1 MATSIHVYD
10 DIETFNHVY
19 KGWLLEPL
27 KNVKIKDMYI
37 YDKKKLWVVT
47 NTNDQKEQP
56 RLQHSLVHF
65 RNGNIYGYQDEK
77 TKLVLH
83 DKVKFNQKKLTLEFF
98 PKFLRKPDLSWRIG
112 RYWTNNN
119 PKKSKKI
126 DWDLRFYD
134 FELDRINLILSVVD

>member
-10 DIETFNHVY
+10 DIETFNKVY

-37 YDKKKLWVVT
+37 YDKRKLWVVT

-65 RNGNIYGYQDEK
+65 RNGPSRCNV
-77 TKLVLH
+77 VLQEGH
-83 DKVKFNQKKLTLEFF
+83 VSGISTGFALASRT
-98 PKFLRKPDLSWRIG
+98 S
-112 RYWTNNN
+112 
-119 PKKSKKI
+119 
-126 DWDLRFYD
+126 
-134 FELDRINLILSVVD
+134 

>member
-10 DIETFNHVY
+10 DIETFNKVY

-37 YDKKKLWVVT
+37 YDKRKLWVVT

-77 TKLVLH
+77 TKICFNYGCNWSRWCISG
-83 DKVKFNQKKLTLEFF
+83 KFSFKQRIQSFWYFQANFIT
-98 PKFLRKPDLSWRIG
+98 KFLAII
-112 RYWTNNN
+112 T
-119 PKKSKKI
+119 
-126 DWDLRFYD
+126 
-134 FELDRINLILSVVD
+134 FEYRR